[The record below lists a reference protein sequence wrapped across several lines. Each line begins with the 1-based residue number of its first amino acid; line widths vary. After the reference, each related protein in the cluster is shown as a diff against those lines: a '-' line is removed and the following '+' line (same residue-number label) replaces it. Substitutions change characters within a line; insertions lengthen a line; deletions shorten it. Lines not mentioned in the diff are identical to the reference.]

1 MFTFQELAQIVESD
15 KRQASS
21 QYYEEFRARGSD
33 FLSYLQRK
41 KKIDENV
48 VLAVLKRVKLDPLV
62 DNKNL
67 VQPVNE
73 ELGRNDLTEVN
84 IKTAMDQ
91 ISYGKIR
98 GDLKSAFDKDRIQ
111 YKESYLLEEMAQ
123 VLPGNEKLREWE
135 KGGKANLGMK
145 KRIFQTNDKRTV
157 WNRFCKLAKKA
168 SKLGIE
174 DWIDQTRS
182 SLVHLL
188 LAYGS
193 KKIPNTTN
201 GIERFFRVFNRFYK
215 TRCGFFS

>member
-1 MFTFQELAQIVESD
+1 MAIIVESQDNKFRVRSEDFFTDWLPDTSANKRTLIVLLKQLKYPSGKSMFTFQELAQIVESD

-48 VLAVLKRVKLDPLV
+48 VLAVLKRVKLDPLA

-98 GDLKSAFDKDRIQ
+98 GDLKSVLDTDV
-111 YKESYLLEEMAQ
+111 SVYLSA
-123 VLPGNEKLREWE
+123 R
-135 KGGKANLGMK
+135 
-145 KRIFQTNDKRTV
+145 KR
-157 WNRFCKLAKKA
+157 
-168 SKLGIE
+168 
-174 DWIDQTRS
+174 
-182 SLVHLL
+182 
-188 LAYGS
+188 YGS
-193 KKIPNTTN
+193 
-201 GIERFFRVFNRFYK
+201 Y
-215 TRCGFFS
+215 